1 MANNSSQKY
10 SCPPP
15 PIISLDTLW
24 LDTASIFFLYY
35 FVIIF
40 VNNILHNIIQVTLY
54 ISIWNRVH
62 AYVIML
68 HVDCRRCYVHL
79 SGRWQAPRRP
89 FRLAPAA
96 LGPKGRGLLSTLTKI
111 VRTIHN
117 HLYMKIIRSLHFCKF
132 ASAHYIKIQRNRKMS
147 IFRFSFGD

>member
-1 MANNSSQKY
+1 MLLKLNFEVLYRRILFVMGFVYYFGHQNRGI
-10 SCPPP
+10 PRE
-15 PIISLDTLW
+15 
-24 LDTASIFFLYY
+24 TASILY
-35 FVIIF
+35 
-40 VNNILHNIIQVTLY
+40 QGAGK
-54 ISIWNRVH
+54 RP
-62 AYVIML
+62 A
-68 HVDCRRCYVHL
+68 DL
-79 SGRWQAPRRP
+79 SDWQKCPRP
-89 FRLAPAA
+89 EGPGAPAA